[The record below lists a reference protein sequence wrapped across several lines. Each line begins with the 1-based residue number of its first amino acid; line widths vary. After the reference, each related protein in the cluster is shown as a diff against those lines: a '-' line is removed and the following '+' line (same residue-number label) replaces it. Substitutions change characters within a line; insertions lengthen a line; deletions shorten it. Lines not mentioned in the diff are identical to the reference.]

1 MIFDRAAFPL
11 PKARCMT
18 PSPAVLDGLDSVP
31 AATPNLDDLRAEI
44 DHIDDTLLELL
55 QRRMGVAARIGGVKA
70 SGPVNALKLRP
81 DREAKVISR
90 LLAQAE
96 PDCRQLALGVWRE
109 IMAAGLAR
117 QGELEVVVW
126 GGPDPAHVLD
136 NARRRFG
143 SSPCYTEV
151 ETSNAAL
158 AAAASRNAV
167 AVLAIDPRTAW
178 WTKLA
183 AQHRDLWVFDAID
196 GPKGGKAPGCLAVA
210 RIDPAS
216 LAGGRTFV
224 ISAGG
229 DAGGGERSRRLLGL
243 EEGWRLYEVDRAPD
257 EVTAMDR
264 YRGVIGRAPAFSLS
278 VEAVVSAVGEGG

>member
-1 MIFDRAAFPL
+1 MSPFPSVRSDAK
-11 PKARCMT
+11 PEGG
-18 PSPAVLDGLDSVP
+18 PS
-31 AATPNLDDLRAEI
+31 LDDLRAEI
-44 DHIDDTLLELL
+44 DRLDDTLLQLL
-55 QRRMGVAARIGGVKA
+55 QTRMRVASRIGEVKP

-81 DREAKVISR
+81 DREARVVSR
-90 LLAQAE
+90 LLARAE

-117 QGELEVVVW
+117 QGELDVLVW

-143 SSPCYTEV
+143 SSPRYVEV
-151 ETSNAAL
+151 ETPGEAL
-158 AAAASRNAV
+158 SAAAGRDVV

-178 WTKLA
+178 WTRLA
-183 AQHRDLWVFDAID
+183 AQYRDLWVFDAID
-196 GPKGGKAPGCLAVA
+196 SPKGGKEPGCLAVA
-210 RIDPAS
+210 RIDPSA

-229 DAGGGERSRRLLGL
+229 DAGGGEPSRRLLGL
-243 EEGWRLYEVDRAPD
+243 EEGWRLYAVDRAPH

-264 YRGVIGRAPAFSLS
+264 YRGVIGRAPSFSLS
-278 VEAVVSAVGEGG
+278 VEAVVAAPDAG

>member
-1 MIFDRAAFPL
+1 MTAPSI
-11 PKARCMT
+11 ARSDEPPPPPT
-18 PSPAVLDGLDSVP
+18 DLAPSLD
-31 AATPNLDDLRAEI
+31 TLRAEI
-44 DHIDDTLLELL
+44 DQLDDTLLTLL
-55 QRRMGVAARIGGVKA
+55 HTRMKLASRIGEVKA

-81 DREAKVISR
+81 DREARVISR

-117 QGELEVVVW
+117 QGELEVLVW

-143 SSPCYTEV
+143 SSPRYVEV
-151 ETSNAAL
+151 ETAGEAL
-158 AAAASRNAV
+158 AGAASRNAV

-178 WTKLA
+178 WTRLA

-196 GPKGGKAPGCLAVA
+196 GPKGGKEPGCLAVA

-229 DAGGGERSRRLLGL
+229 DAGGGEPARRLLGL
-243 EEGWRLYEVDRAPD
+243 EEGWRLYEVDRAPT
-257 EVTAMDR
+257 EVTTMDR
-264 YRGVIGRAPAFSLS
+264 YRGVIGRAPSFSLS
-278 VEAVVSAVGEGG
+278 VEAVVGATDAGG

>member
-1 MIFDRAAFPL
+1 MS
-11 PKARCMT
+11 
-18 PSPAVLDGLDSVP
+18 PSPAVLDGPESVSQPAP
-31 AATPNLDDLRAEI
+31 AAPAAPNLDELRAEI
-44 DHIDDTLLELL
+44 DRIDDTLLELL
-55 QRRMGVAARIGGVKA
+55 QRRMSVAARIGGVKA

-81 DREAKVISR
+81 DREARVISR
-90 LLAQAE
+90 LLAKAE

-143 SSPCYTEV
+143 SSPRYTEV
-151 ETSNAAL
+151 ETSNEAL

-178 WTKLA
+178 WTRLA

-278 VEAVVSAVGEGG
+278 VEAVVSAVQAGG

>member
-1 MIFDRAAFPL
+1 
-11 PKARCMT
+11 MT
-18 PSPAVLDGLDSVP
+18 SPTVAQGGDASTIPPSETPGLDE
-31 AATPNLDDLRAEI
+31 LRAEI
-44 DHIDDTLLELL
+44 DRLDDTLLSLL
-55 QRRMGVAARIGGVKA
+55 HTRMALASRIGGVKA

-81 DREAKVISR
+81 DREARVISR
-90 LLAQAE
+90 LLAQSE
-96 PDCRQLALGVWRE
+96 PQCRQMALGVWRE

-117 QGELEVVVW
+117 QGELEVLVW

-143 SSPCYTEV
+143 SSPRYVEV
-151 ETSNAAL
+151 GTPVEAL
-158 AAAASRNAV
+158 AGAAARNAV

-178 WTKLA
+178 WTRLA
-183 AQHRDLWVFDAID
+183 AQYRDLWVFDAID
-196 GPKGGKAPGCLAVA
+196 SPKGGKEPGCLAVA

-278 VEAVVSAVGEGG
+278 VDAVVSVAEAGG

>member
-1 MIFDRAAFPL
+1 
-11 PKARCMT
+11 MT
-18 PSPAVLDGLDSVP
+18 PAHPVRTDEAHPPADQPSLE
-31 AATPNLDDLRAEI
+31 DLRAEI
-44 DHIDDTLLELL
+44 DRIDDTLLDLL
-55 QRRMGVAARIGGVKA
+55 QRRMRIASRVGEVKA

-81 DREAKVISR
+81 DREARVVSR
-90 LLAQAE
+90 LLARAE

-143 SSPCYTEV
+143 SSPRFSEV
-151 ETSNAAL
+151 DTAEAAL

-167 AVLAIDPRTAW
+167 SVLAIDPRTAW
-178 WTKLA
+178 WTRLA
-183 AQHRDLWVFDAID
+183 AQYRDLWVFDAID
-196 GPKGGKAPGCLAVA
+196 SPKGGKEPGCLAVA

-229 DAGGGERSRRLLGL
+229 DAGGGEPSRRLLGL
-243 EEGWRLYEVDRAPD
+243 EEGWRLYAVDRARQ
-257 EVTAMDR
+257 EVSAMDR
-264 YRGVIGRAPAFSLS
+264 YRGVIGRAPSFSLS
-278 VEAVVSAVGEGG
+278 VEAVVQATDG

>member
-1 MIFDRAAFPL
+1 
-11 PKARCMT
+11 MT
-18 PSPAVLDGLDSVP
+18 PSPAHCTDPAPDDPPSLDE
-31 AATPNLDDLRAEI
+31 LRAEI
-44 DHIDDTLLELL
+44 DRIDDTLLDLL
-55 QRRMGVAARIGGVKA
+55 QTRMRIASRIGGTKA
-70 SGPVNALKLRP
+70 IGPVNALKLRP
-81 DREAKVISR
+81 DREARVVSR

-117 QGELEVVVW
+117 QGELEVRVW

-143 SSPCYTEV
+143 SSPRYVEV
-151 ETSNAAL
+151 DMPGDAL
-158 AAAASRNAV
+158 AAAATRNVV

-178 WTKLA
+178 WTRLA
-183 AQHRDLWVFDAID
+183 AQYRDLWVFDAID
-196 GPKGGKAPGCLAVA
+196 SPRGGKEPGCLAVA
-210 RIDPAS
+210 RIDPAA

-229 DAGGGERSRRLLGL
+229 DAGAGEPSRRLLGL
-243 EEGWRLYEVDRAPD
+243 EEGWRLYAVDRAPQ

-264 YRGVIGRAPAFSLS
+264 YRGVIGRAPSFSLS
-278 VEAVVSAVGEGG
+278 VEAVVGAADAV

>member
-1 MIFDRAAFPL
+1 MIPADAAPGDDTA
-11 PKARCMT
+11 PDP
-18 PSPAVLDGLDSVP
+18 PSLDE
-31 AATPNLDDLRAEI
+31 LRAEI
-44 DHIDDTLLELL
+44 DRIDDSLLHLL
-55 QRRMGVAARIGGVKA
+55 QSRMRLAGRIGQAKA
-70 SGPVNALKLRP
+70 AGPVNALKLRP
-81 DREAKVISR
+81 DREARVISR
-90 LLAQAE
+90 LLAEAE

-117 QGELEVVVW
+117 QGQLEVLVW

-143 SSPCYTEV
+143 SSPRYLEV
-151 ETSNAAL
+151 ESPADAL
-158 AAAASRNAV
+158 AGAATRNAV
-167 AVLAIDPRTAW
+167 AVLAIDSRTAW
-178 WTKLA
+178 WTRLA

-196 GPKGGKAPGCLAVA
+196 GPKGGKEPGCLAVA

-229 DAGGGERSRRLLGL
+229 DAGGGEPSRRLLGL
-243 EEGWRLYEVDRAPD
+243 EEGWRLYEVHRAPQ

-264 YRGVIGRAPAFSLS
+264 YRGVIGRAPTFSLS
-278 VEAVVSAVGEGG
+278 VQAVVEATDG

>member
-1 MIFDRAAFPL
+1 
-11 PKARCMT
+11 MT
-18 PSPAVLDGLDSVP
+18 ASTVAQGDDTPAPADPPSLQ
-31 AATPNLDDLRAEI
+31 DLRQEI
-44 DHIDDTLLELL
+44 DRIDDALLELL
-55 QRRMGVAARIGGVKA
+55 HTRMDLASRIGGVKA

-81 DREAKVISR
+81 DREARVISR
-90 LLAQAE
+90 LLTQAQ
-96 PDCRQLALGVWRE
+96 PNCRQLALGVWRE

-117 QGELEVVVW
+117 QGELEILVW

-143 SSPCYTEV
+143 SSPRYVEV
-151 ETSNAAL
+151 DSPGEAL
-158 AAAASRNAV
+158 AGATSRNAV
-167 AVLAIDPRTAW
+167 AVLAIDTRTPG
-178 WTKLA
+178 WTPLA
-183 AQHRDLWVFDAID
+183 APHPALWGLDAIG

-229 DAGGGERSRRLLGL
+229 DAGGGEPSRRLLGL

-278 VEAVVSAVGEGG
+278 VEAVLDAGGART